1 MAHRGKGASPSSEDD
16 SQDVPTS
23 LRPSG
28 LSPRAVDPQPRDTD
42 HDAVPIDLGDIEDV
56 SVGGGARVSL
66 ATLNKLAPVGQFGK
80 YHLLGR
86 LAYGGMAEIFL
97 ARELQP
103 DAGRANQLG
112 RFCVVKRVLPHVA
125 TDRTFVDMFID
136 EARLVVQLS
145 HPYICHVYAYGEE
158 ESAYFIAM
166 EWINGM
172 PLSKALRRAK
182 DEGGLAIPLAMK
194 IVAMIAEAL
203 DHAHRAVDQST
214 GEPLGIVH
222 RDVSPQNIMV
232 AFDGIVKLLDFGIA
246 KAASHSTRTEAGVVK
261 GKFAYMSPQQCLGEP
276 IDARSDVFALGV
288 VLYELI
294 DGQNPFKKQ
303 TEFDTM
309 RALVYDEPASL
320 AESHPEVTP
329 ELDSILKR
337 SIAKK
342 PEDRFQTAS
351 DMQLALERALG
362 RMGEVVTTAHLGA
375 RMHELFANEIK
386 AGPRLDTRIAVPE
399 VKKGQSTSDSDL
411 PKIPPPPNATEK
423 FSTMS
428 DDHARVALPPAQATK
443 RAIWPFVVALL
454 VVLSALVGAVGLVVL
469 RPAALGLGSS
479 PIPLP
484 IATPAPIAA
493 PVAPVVAP
501 PVATTGALFMDS
513 APSGA
518 VITLGVRGRVGVT
531 PMELALLEPG
541 EWNVR
546 LHLDGYEDWEDTV
559 VLSAGDRLHLMGEML
574 PIRAARHGSHEDR
587 PRTPPA
593 VDAPRPPAHAEVG
606 QLSIN
611 TRPWSRVYV
620 GSRLLGTTPI
630 GGVEVDSGSL
640 RLRLVDRDGV
650 EHTRTVSVPARG
662 QAREFFDL
670 SADPAPS
677 P

>member
-1 MAHRGKGASPSSEDD
+1 MNVR
-16 SQDVPTS
+16 
-23 LRPSG
+23 
-28 LSPRAVDPQPRDTD
+28 VDPPPRDTD

-56 SVGGGARVSL
+56 SIGAGKRVSL

-97 ARELQP
+97 AREVQS
-103 DAGRANQLG
+103 DAGREGRLG

-145 HPYICHVYAYGEE
+145 HPYICHVYAYGQEE
-158 ESAYFIAM
+158 GAYFIAM

-172 PLSKALRRAK
+172 PLSKALRRSK

-214 GEPLGIVH
+214 GDPLGIVH

-232 AFDGIVKLLDFGIA
+232 AFDGVVKLLDFGIA

-288 VLYELI
+288 VLYELV

-309 RALVYDEPASL
+309 RALVYDEPPSL

-329 ELDSILKR
+329 ELEAILKR
-337 SIAKK
+337 AIAKK
-342 PEDRFQTAS
+342 PEERFQTAS
-351 DMQLALERALG
+351 EMQLAIERALG

-399 VKKGQSTSDSDL
+399 IKKDQTGTSDADL
-411 PKIPPPPNATEK
+411 PKIPAPPNATEK
-423 FSTMS
+423 MWTIS
-428 DDHARVALPPAQATK
+428 DEQARMALEPTPARK
-443 RAIWPFVVALL
+443 RPLWPFVAVALL
-454 VVLSALVGAVGLVVL
+454 LLSLAGLGAVALVVL
-469 RPAALGLGSS
+469 RPETLGL
-479 PIPLP
+479 
-484 IATPAPIAA
+484 AA
-493 PVAPVVAP
+493 PVAAPPVAVVAP
-501 PVATTGALFMDS
+501 PSIAVVPSPPTPMVTTGALFMDS

-518 VITLGVRGRVGVT
+518 SITLGSRGQVGVT

-546 LHLDGYEDWEDTV
+546 LHLEGYEDWEDSV
-559 VLSAGDRLHLMGEML
+559 ILSAGDRLHLMGEMV
-574 PIRAARHGSHEDR
+574 PIQVATHR
-587 PRTPPA
+587 PPSRDDHPRVEP
-593 VDAPRPPAHAEVG
+593 PRPPVAAAVG

-630 GGVEVDSGSL
+630 GNVEVTAGSV

-650 EHTRTVSVPARG
+650 EHTRTITVPSGG

-670 SADPAPS
+670 SADPAEAPS